1 MIILLIELLV
11 FIAIILLFNRNNKFI
26 WCLFP
31 QYLGI
36 CLSATAMLLY
46 SFKRSMYYHTYD
58 FDKKLFMMLTQLN
71 LTINTMAR
79 LFHFGI
85 ALIFLSNLLTFF
97 IFTPK
102 MRCKYALIIPIVYYI
117 YVNNPNTNFRWFILA
132 QTSGG
137 RYDALFATAYTVS
150 NLVTIIY
157 LILPIAALIRN
168 TFTTRI
174 MHSKKTSA
182 VFAVYFLASNVF
194 AAVMFLSKS
203 FINPAEFKVQL
214 NEYFIPHLTV
224 VNIEEFPKFIIV
236 ILALLIVLLMLTKP
250 FNYYLFSWKNVIMRR
265 IDEFRTNSNCNL
277 KMLFHKYKNIFAA
290 IEKFSQ
296 LGLQENAGD
305 NTGVQTAFETIE
317 SISVE
322 SLADIRQIIT
332 SIDDELELKPAI
344 TNVYECMKAAMRMAA
359 LPFSETETKIDAET
373 ELSIYCDRNLLTE
386 AISNILKNAFEASK
400 SASDRKIAL
409 EIFNELNFVVI
420 NITDHGEGIDRHD
433 LRHIFK
439 PFFSTK
445 TSGNNQGLGLA
456 FTKKI
461 INFHN
466 GTIYV
471 HSKKN
476 CFTTFQIVLPLKSD
490 TNKFFRRGN
499 ESYAF

>member
-1 MIILLIELLV
+1 M
-11 FIAIILLFNRNNKFI
+11 
-26 WCLFP
+26 
-31 QYLGI
+31 
-36 CLSATAMLLY
+36 
-46 SFKRSMYYHTYD
+46 
-58 FDKKLFMMLTQLN
+58 
-71 LTINTMAR
+71 
-79 LFHFGI
+79 
-85 ALIFLSNLLTFF
+85 
-97 IFTPK
+97 
-102 MRCKYALIIPIVYYI
+102 
-117 YVNNPNTNFRWFILA
+117 
-132 QTSGG
+132 
-137 RYDALFATAYTVS
+137 
-150 NLVTIIY
+150 
-157 LILPIAALIRN
+157 
-168 TFTTRI
+168 
-174 MHSKKTSA
+174 
-182 VFAVYFLASNVF
+182 
-194 AAVMFLSKS
+194 
-203 FINPAEFKVQL
+203 
-214 NEYFIPHLTV
+214 
-224 VNIEEFPKFIIV
+224 
-236 ILALLIVLLMLTKP
+236 
-250 FNYYLFSWKNVIMRR
+250 
-265 IDEFRTNSNCNL
+265 
-277 KMLFHKYKNIFAA
+277 
-290 IEKFSQ
+290 
-296 LGLQENAGD
+296 QENAGD

-359 LPFSETETKIDAET
+359 LPISETETKIDAET